1 MSSSTWSGIFHL
13 LSVMVLVD
21 DRVYQEEVEAFTQAC
36 ITLND
41 IISPG
46 MILTRKTAF
55 DWFLNH
61 KDTLKSQLE
70 QNTLENLI
78 EKLARNIDPRI
89 DKLALLEAL
98 EDISMSD
105 GQQHVRENVILKKL
119 TTLWAI

>member
-1 MSSSTWSGIFHL
+1 
-13 LSVMVLVD
+13 MVLVD
-21 DRVYQEEVEAFTQAC
+21 ERVYQEEVEAFTQAC
-36 ITLND
+36 MTLND

-105 GQQHVRENVILKKL
+105 GQQHIRENVILRKL
-119 TTLWAI
+119 TTLWAL